1 MTKKLVLVD
10 GNSLLHRAYH
20 GYPGLRTSSGELV
33 NAVFGFSSMLF
44 RMLEQLQPGYVAVA
58 WDVKGKTFRHKICAD
73 YKAGRAKTDQEL
85 IDQVDRTKEVVMNLN
100 IPQFGVCGY
109 EADDIIGTLTY
120 QALDDENE
128 VVVATGDRDA
138 LQLIRKKKIMVY
150 MPASGR
156 NNNESNLFDEAAVKA
171 KYGLLPS
178 QLVDLKGLMGD
189 SSDNIKGVRGI
200 GLVTGTKLLQEAG
213 DLEGVYKKLEKLQV
227 SERIKSLLRKGKE
240 EAFRSKELGTIICDM
255 PIDLEWE
262 RCELID
268 YDREKIERLFEELEF
283 KSLIAK
289 LPKDKWEREAEGVFV

>member
-1 MTKKLVLVD
+1 
-10 GNSLLHRAYH
+10 
-20 GYPGLRTSSGELV
+20 
-33 NAVFGFSSMLF
+33 
-44 RMLEQLQPGYVAVA
+44 
-58 WDVKGKTFRHKICAD
+58 
-73 YKAGRAKTDQEL
+73 
-85 IDQVDRTKEVVMNLN
+85 
-100 IPQFGVCGY
+100 
-109 EADDIIGTLTY
+109 
-120 QALDDENE
+120 
-128 VVVATGDRDA
+128 
-138 LQLIRKKKIMVY
+138 LQLIREKKIMVY

-156 NNNESNLFDEAAVKA
+156 NNNGSNLFDEAAVKA
-171 KYGLLPS
+171 KYGLLPN

-227 SERIKSLLRKGKE
+227 SERIKSLLRKEKE

-262 RCELID
+262 RCELIY